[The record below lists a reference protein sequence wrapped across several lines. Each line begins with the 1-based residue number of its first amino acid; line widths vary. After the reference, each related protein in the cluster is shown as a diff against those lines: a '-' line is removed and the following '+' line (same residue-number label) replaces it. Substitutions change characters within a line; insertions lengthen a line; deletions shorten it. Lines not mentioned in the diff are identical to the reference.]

1 VRTDTARVVHTP
13 LRTPDV
19 GGVESWELQVHCRG
33 LLAWMWDDHL
43 DGSHSETPKERRARH
58 RKAAEVCATCPARS
72 ACALAASQTPRA
84 EGIWAGT
91 LIGGSRPLMVPGRPC
106 LRCERPL
113 LPGKSHKQL
122 PDGWVRHSAHGYC
135 HPCLK
140 NYYRQGAPA

>member
-1 VRTDTARVVHTP
+1 VKTDTARAVHIPKHLLAT
-13 LRTPDV
+13 LTA
-19 GGVESWELQVHCRG
+19 ESWEVDAHCRG
-33 LLAWMWDDHL
+33 PLAYLWDDSL
-43 DGSHSETPKERRARH
+43 DGEFESPQARRSRH
-58 RKAAEVCATCPARS
+58 RKAAHVCATCPALQ
-72 ACALAASQTPRA
+72 ACGVAATQTTRA

-113 LPGKSHKQL
+113 LPGKSHKLL
-122 PDGWVRHSAHGYC
+122 PAGWVRHSAHGYC

>member
-1 VRTDTARVVHTP
+1 MKTDAARAVHIPKHLLDTLTA
-13 LRTPDV
+13 
-19 GGVESWELQVHCRG
+19 ESWEVAGHCRG
-33 LLAWMWDDHL
+33 PLAWMWDDSL
-43 DGSHSETPKERRARH
+43 DGEFESPHARRARH

-72 ACALAASQTPRA
+72 ACAMAATQTARA

-91 LIGGSRPLMVPGRPC
+91 LMVPGRPC

-113 LPGKSHKQL
+113 LPGKSHKPL

-140 NYYRQGAPA
+140 RHYRQGAPA